1 MKEARPFRSLIDMQ
15 TKALAVDIIGLV
27 PLLLVIVQMLSPRR
41 YLIPVRY
48 LILSKLIA
56 DGLEI
61 IVVMMLLV
69 ASQLIFGDWI
79 QTKYRPIVGYL
90 ALSLQYSSFYTS
102 LALTLN
108 RFMVVMNPLRYNFL
122 FNEKTTV
129 IMVVICWLFAWIH
142 NLIYLKPECS
152 FTYDPTILQ
161 FVFSNDRC
169 GAALS
174 LYQDLVYNV
183 VLALLSTAVD
193 IFSLTRLRSM
203 SSRTR
208 RSPGESK
215 REKPWFLQAT
225 INSFLYVLML
235 ASFHISD
242 YVNDVTVQFLLTVIV
257 WQMWLSAAP

>member
-129 IMVVICWLFAWIH
+129 IM
-142 NLIYLKPECS
+142 
-152 FTYDPTILQ
+152 

>member
-1 MKEARPFRSLIDMQ
+1 
-15 TKALAVDIIGLV
+15 
-27 PLLLVIVQMLSPRR
+27 
-41 YLIPVRY
+41 
-48 LILSKLIA
+48 
-56 DGLEI
+56 
-61 IVVMMLLV
+61 
-69 ASQLIFGDWI
+69 
-79 QTKYRPIVGYL
+79 
-90 ALSLQYSSFYTS
+90 
-102 LALTLN
+102 
-108 RFMVVMNPLRYNFL
+108 MNPLRYNFL

-203 SSRTR
+203 SS
-208 RSPGESK
+208 
-215 REKPWFLQAT
+215 AT